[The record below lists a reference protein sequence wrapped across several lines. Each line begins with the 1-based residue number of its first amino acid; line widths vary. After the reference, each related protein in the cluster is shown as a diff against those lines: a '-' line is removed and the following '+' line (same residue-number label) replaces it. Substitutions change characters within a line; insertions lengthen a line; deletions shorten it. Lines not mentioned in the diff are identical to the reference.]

1 MSGHATKRRVS
12 LKLKRRDREKVV
24 SVSQVLVLVFRGIDA
39 CSRLLQ
45 FFVGDFSDIDM
56 WN

>member
-24 SVSQVLVLVFRGIDA
+24 SVSQVLVLVLRGIDA

-45 FFVGDFSDIDM
+45 SFVGDFSDIDM
-56 WN
+56 